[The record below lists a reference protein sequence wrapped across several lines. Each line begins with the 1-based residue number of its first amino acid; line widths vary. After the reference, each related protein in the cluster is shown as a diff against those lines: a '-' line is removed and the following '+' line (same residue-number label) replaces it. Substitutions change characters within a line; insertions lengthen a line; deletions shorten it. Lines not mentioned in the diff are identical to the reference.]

1 MSFSESCKS
10 RAAIESKIVSGRS
23 MRSIFLMIE
32 MKEWMGFALIYR
44 GSDGSGTITGAFL
57 SATTGTI
64 LGPSHLSGLILARDL
79 QRIQAM

>member
-32 MKEWMGFALIYR
+32 MKEWMGFKTKKDQKMQVGRKLKR
-44 GSDGSGTITGAFL
+44 PSAF
-57 SATTGTI
+57 
-64 LGPSHLSGLILARDL
+64 
-79 QRIQAM
+79 